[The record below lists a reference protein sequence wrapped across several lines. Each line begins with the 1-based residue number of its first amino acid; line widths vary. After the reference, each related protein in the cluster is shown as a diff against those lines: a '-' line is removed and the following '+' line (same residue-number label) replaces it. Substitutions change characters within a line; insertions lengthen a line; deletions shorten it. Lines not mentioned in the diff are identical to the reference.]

1 MRVIFSYLRLSLFV
15 LGVLAGVQVPHFVD
29 QYGKALQSHYLEI
42 EQNIQQFQQEA
53 DKYFNGDIQQLIAYY
68 KASDDKV
75 FVEGGES
82 IDTIYQR
89 YQRLRHKY
97 QQFQQD
103 SWSAYQQTFLSPVN
117 SVRAEV
123 RANYDYAIR
132 LTPDA
137 IAVALVIGFILA
149 AISEIVLRLITWPF
163 RMQRRVKPE
172 ASKKYSP

>member
-29 QYGKALQSHYLEI
+29 QYGKALQSHYLEV

-53 DKYFNGDIQQLIAYY
+53 DKYFNGDMQKLIAYY
-68 KASDDKV
+68 KASADTV

-82 IDTIYQR
+82 IDAIYQR
-89 YQRLRHKY
+89 YEMLRHNY
-97 QQFQQD
+97 QQFQHGT
-103 SWSAYQQTFLSPVN
+103 WSAYRQTFLAPVD

-123 RANYDYAIR
+123 RASYDYAIR

-137 IAVALVIGFILA
+137 IIVALFIGFILA
-149 AISEIVLRLITWPF
+149 AISEIVLRLITWPI
-163 RMQRRVKPE
+163 RSQRRVKPE
-172 ASKKYSP
+172 APKKHSP